1 MALLGGLDGRD
12 DFHGKG
18 ANTPA
23 GLPPVN
29 GLLEEIESIL
39 FSNKL
44 DKLAPGNFRGE
55 YPPFA
60 GKCDRIGQNQ
70 AN

>member
-23 GLPPVN
+23 RIAPVN
-29 GLLEEIESIL
+29 GLLESIESIL
-39 FSNKL
+39 NKNEL
-44 DKLAPGNFRGE
+44 PHNHRSVWKGF
-55 YPPFA
+55 FA
-60 GKCDRIGQNQ
+60 QNRQ
-70 AN
+70 TFLPSVPI